1 MVSFTKLEIKDNF
14 LEQVHWT
21 LQGKK
26 LIHEAVGFCAKNA
39 NVGWREKGDWD
50 LPSFPSLPR
59 LPQSC
64 LPLAKGKKNGF
75 STSFVL
81 TASKVFLLSFKPQGY
96 SI

>member
-1 MVSFTKLEIKDNF
+1 MISFTKLEIEDNF

-26 LIHEAVGFCAKNA
+26 LIHAAVGFCAKNA

-59 LPQSC
+59 LPSVMPSAC
-64 LPLAKGKKNGF
+64 DGKEKW
-75 STSFVL
+75 
-81 TASKVFLLSFKPQGY
+81 VFD
-96 SI
+96 